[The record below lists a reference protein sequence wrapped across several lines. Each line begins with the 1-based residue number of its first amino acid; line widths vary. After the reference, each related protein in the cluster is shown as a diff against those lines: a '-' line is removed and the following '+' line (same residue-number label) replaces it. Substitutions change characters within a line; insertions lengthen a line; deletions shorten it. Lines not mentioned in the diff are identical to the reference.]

1 MMADIKSIKL
11 QGANFVEETIL
22 PIFKKN
28 YCLIY
33 GKNGSGKSTISRA
46 LNKVKGDEIDSITTA
61 ALLDN
66 DNQEIMLSEDEKQK
80 IFVFNEDYID
90 QNIKLDGDGLETIV
104 VLGKQKQV
112 EDKLLESRNKL
123 KDINKKLDEQ
133 EKKCTVY
140 RDSGNVNS
148 PQYYLEAIMRKL
160 RDRAGWA
167 ERDRKIKGHRRAS
180 SVSSDTYKQFIERN
194 PKKTRDELFLYFN
207 KQLEKYEEMKSGK
220 GKILRTVPISYEFY
234 FNENQFSQLLIKKI
248 EKPILSEREKFLF
261 NLLETK
267 GGNYIEDIQQYF
279 LKDENEICPYCLQPV
294 EKSYRT
300 NLIESIEKLLNK
312 EVETYQSNLK
322 AYKRETIDLDLSPF
336 MTVDE
341 GFVRTIQEALTQ
353 FNESINHINDV
364 IDQKILNVYDVH
376 IQWELRDIQKQ
387 FENLIEKLKKLEDKR
402 IEFNKALDNVA
413 AQKNILDEI
422 NSDITYY
429 DIKDEVEK
437 YQRQKGIYDKEE
449 ALLKQYEREQGH
461 IVEQIQELEAQKKNI
476 YIAVDLINKSLCYI
490 FFSNARLSIQYK
502 DNKYYLY
509 SRNKS
514 VSPKEI
520 SVGERNI
527 IALCYFFSSIMENQE
542 EASMYSQ
549 EYLLVIDDPISSFDM
564 ENRVGIL
571 SFLKYQL
578 DKFIN
583 GNENTKLLI
592 MTHDFMTFYNLQK
605 IIKDRYCCELKNGE
619 LLPVKKDRHEYT
631 CLMKEIYEYAKG
643 NVKEYELTIGNVMRK
658 VMEAFSTFNYRM
670 GPGDL
675 ATDKDLIRLLDK
687 PYDVYFQNLMY
698 RLVLNSL
705 SHNEERVKAL
715 DEFELFYSHI
725 SDEERIRTARD
736 ILCLLY
742 LLNEV
747 HVVKHLETESES
759 KKKIENTFKEW
770 LNAIKQNSL

>member
-46 LNKVKGDEIDSITTA
+46 FNKVKGDEIDSITTA

-160 RDRAGWA
+160 RDRDGWA

-194 PKKTRDELFLYFN
+194 PKKTRYELFLDFN

-578 DKFIN
+578 DKFMN
-583 GNENTKLLI
+583 GNEKTKILV
-592 MTHDFMTFYNLQK
+592 MTHDFMTFYDLQK
-605 IIKDRYCCELKNGE
+605 IMTKSVSWELKE
-619 LLPVKKDRHEYT
+619 EKLSDYIKKRHEYT
-631 CLMKEIYEYAKG
+631 CLLKEIYKYAEG
-643 NVKEYELTIGNVMRK
+643 NVKEYELTIGNVMRR
-658 VMEAFSTFNYRM
+658 VVEAFSTFNYKK
-670 GPGDL
+670 GIAEL
-675 ATDKDLIRLLDK
+675 ATDKDLVGLLGE
-687 PYDVYFQNLMY
+687 PYDDYFQNLMY
-698 RLVLNSL
+698 RLVLHGL
-705 SHNEERVKAL
+705 SHSEERVKAL
-715 DEFELFYSHI
+715 DDIEVFASHI
-725 SDEERIRTARD
+725 SEKEKIRTARD
-736 ILCLLY
+736 VLCLIY
-742 LLNEV
+742 LLNKE
-747 HVVKHLETESES
+747 HILKHLESACGTREEI
-759 KKKIENTFKEW
+759 KNTFKGW
-770 LNAIKQNSL
+770 LDEIKQNSL